1 MIMFLHFRN
10 SINPLQLVQFDI
22 DDLAVFYQVDQ
33 KKHHAK
39 YQGSAVADFPVI
51 TVFILQSSPIILLVF
66 TTELF

>member
-33 KKHHAK
+33 KKYHAK
-39 YQGSAVADFPVI
+39 YQGSAQRCVLPFSFPVD
-51 TVFILQSSPIILLVF
+51 LL
-66 TTELF
+66 LWQ